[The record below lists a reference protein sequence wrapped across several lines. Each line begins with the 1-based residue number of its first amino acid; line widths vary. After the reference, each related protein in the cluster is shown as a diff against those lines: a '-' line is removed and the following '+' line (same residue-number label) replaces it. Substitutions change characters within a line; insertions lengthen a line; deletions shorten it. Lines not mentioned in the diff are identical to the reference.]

1 MSLNANTRTVAEF
14 QSAKVSAAPAADG
27 ALVSIEVTFR
37 LIEWPGWEEDSPLS
51 LLPQHAEVSARTAR
65 GQVNLGYAAPAPG
78 NVLIPPVQSG
88 TGVIRYTLPV
98 TMRGLAAIE
107 NARDGGD
114 LTFVLVI
121 GAHPIWNGDAAF
133 SAADHVAVTVPREDW
148 LAVLERAAF
157 QETLI
162 TELPLPMAGPSDTQ
176 EARKRLVGAMQA
188 RAHGSYAEALR
199 RCRIAIDELKKKG
212 FGGKS
217 RKEVTQFLKQ
227 NAGTLTP
234 EERFSA
240 LQSAMELLLAPAHHA
255 NAPEDHYARED
266 ADLAIAMT
274 AALLKLA
281 PRWSPAPAKP
291 KAKRPRKAKT
301 PSTSGPGK

>member
-1 MSLNANTRTVAEF
+1 MSLNANTRTAAEF

-27 ALVSIEVTFR
+27 ALITIDVVFR
-37 LIEWPGWEEDSPLS
+37 LIEWPGWKDDNPLS
-51 LLPQHAEVSARTAR
+51 LLPQHAEVSVRTAK

-78 NVLIPPVQSG
+78 NVLIPPVQSS
-88 TGVIRYTLPV
+88 TGFIRYTLPI
-98 TMRGLAAIE
+98 TMRGLTTIE

-114 LTFVLVI
+114 ITFVLVI

-133 SAADHVAVTVPREDW
+133 SSADQVAVTVPREDW
-148 LAVLERAAF
+148 LTVLSRSGL

-162 TELPLPMAGPSDTQ
+162 TELPLPAAGPAETVD
-176 EARKRLVGAMQA
+176 ARKRLAGAVQA
-188 RAHGSYAEALR
+188 RSHGKHAEAMRL
-199 RCRIAIDELKKKG
+199 CRIAIDELEKKG

-217 RKEVTQFLKQ
+217 RKDVTHFLKQ

-234 EERFSA
+234 EERFAA

-255 NAPEDHYARED
+255 NAPEDHYVRED
-266 ADLAIAMT
+266 ADLAIVMT

-281 PRWSPAPAKP
+281 PRWSPPPAKP
-291 KAKRPRKAKT
+291 TARRARRTKA
-301 PSTSGPGK
+301 PSTSGAGE